1 MKTFVLCLLFLSSLC
16 FALGDEEAKNENDF
30 IDVDSDEGEVPDN
43 EQLPEED
50 EEENVGH
57 TSLLN
62 LCLIEIIIH

>member
-43 EQLPEED
+43 DQLPEED
-50 EEENVGH
+50 EEERHKAVRSTDPN
-57 TSLLN
+57 
-62 LCLIEIIIH
+62 